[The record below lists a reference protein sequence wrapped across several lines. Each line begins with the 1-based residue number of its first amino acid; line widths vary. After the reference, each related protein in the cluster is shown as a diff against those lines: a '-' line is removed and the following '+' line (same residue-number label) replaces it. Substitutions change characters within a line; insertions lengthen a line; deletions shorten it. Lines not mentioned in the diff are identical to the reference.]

1 MRPFWDTDIKVVA
14 RRVTQGSIV
23 RVHRGLYA
31 VKEYWER
38 LDPLEQVRHIMRSLG
53 RWHEQWVF
61 CGASAAIMHGLEC
74 SYRQSR
80 PIHVAVGKSRR
91 AKNQATI
98 RYHALTDSDAV
109 VIDGVKVTSIQ
120 RTLVDCAAMMPFRYA
135 LSPIDAALRQERI
148 SKERLLAYVDSPPML
163 RDRERVRAVLAMG
176 DGRSENG
183 GESECRAVLQEMG
196 FPVHRLQVEF
206 PCRAHP
212 GRVHRVDFLWVRED
226 GTLVAAE
233 LDGVCKFM
241 DPSRTSGRA
250 VKQVVDAERERQECL
265 RRSGVDMVRMYYSD
279 LDNPRALTRR
289 LEEARVRSKCTDSG
303 LISYISTVKSR
314 ISSEPNVMCRMVS
327 SRRPRSMPNT
337 GDAVREA
344 DHEAFGVDTQRHVHT
359 RRQRV
364 DQPLRVSDGAAART
378 MEVAGLRLDLHRQ
391 VNAGDQRLVEG
402 HGCGKRVMQRHA
414 CGEETRVGLEV
425 GGNGEVGDIGEEP

>member
-14 RRVTQGSIV
+14 RRVRQGNIV

-74 SYRQSR
+74 SYRQSH

-135 LSPIDAALRQERI
+135 LSPIDAALRQGRI
-148 SKERLLAYVDSPPML
+148 SKELLLTYADSPPML

-226 GTLVAAE
+226 STLVAGE
-233 LDGVCKFM
+233 LDGACKFM
-241 DPSRTSGRA
+241 DPSMTSGRA

-289 LEEARVRSKCTDSG
+289 LEEARVPR
-303 LISYISTVKSR
+303 
-314 ISSEPNVMCRMVS
+314 RM
-327 SRRPRSMPNT
+327 PGT
-337 GDAVREA
+337 
-344 DHEAFGVDTQRHVHT
+344 
-359 RRQRV
+359 
-364 DQPLRVSDGAAART
+364 
-378 MEVAGLRLDLHRQ
+378 
-391 VNAGDQRLVEG
+391 
-402 HGCGKRVMQRHA
+402 
-414 CGEETRVGLEV
+414 
-425 GGNGEVGDIGEEP
+425 

>member
-206 PCRAHP
+206 PCRAQSGLPMGARGRHP
-212 GRVHRVDFLWVRED
+212 GCRGARWGVQIHGSVDDF
-226 GTLVAAE
+226 GTCGQA
-233 LDGVCKFM
+233 
-241 DPSRTSGRA
+241 
-250 VKQVVDAERERQECL
+250 
-265 RRSGVDMVRMYYSD
+265 
-279 LDNPRALTRR
+279 
-289 LEEARVRSKCTDSG
+289 
-303 LISYISTVKSR
+303 
-314 ISSEPNVMCRMVS
+314 
-327 SRRPRSMPNT
+327 
-337 GDAVREA
+337 
-344 DHEAFGVDTQRHVHT
+344 
-359 RRQRV
+359 
-364 DQPLRVSDGAAART
+364 
-378 MEVAGLRLDLHRQ
+378 
-391 VNAGDQRLVEG
+391 
-402 HGCGKRVMQRHA
+402 GCG
-414 CGEETRVGLEV
+414 C
-425 GGNGEVGDIGEEP
+425 

>member
-14 RRVTQGSIV
+14 RRVRQGNIV

-98 RYHALTDSDAV
+98 RYHELTDSDAV

-148 SKERLLAYVDSPPML
+148 SKELLLAYVDSLSML

-183 GESECRAVLQEMG
+183 GESECRAVLQEME

-226 GTLVAAE
+226 GTLVAGE

-241 DPSRTSGRA
+241 DPSMTSGRA

-265 RRSGVDMVRMYYSD
+265 RRSGVDTVRMYYSD
-279 LDNPRALTRR
+279 LDNPRVLTRR
-289 LEEARVRSKCTDSG
+289 LEEARVPRRMPGTWLMRG
-303 LISYISTVKSR
+303 L
-314 ISSEPNVMCRMVS
+314 
-327 SRRPRSMPNT
+327 
-337 GDAVREA
+337 
-344 DHEAFGVDTQRHVHT
+344 
-359 RRQRV
+359 
-364 DQPLRVSDGAAART
+364 
-378 MEVAGLRLDLHRQ
+378 
-391 VNAGDQRLVEG
+391 
-402 HGCGKRVMQRHA
+402 CGR
-414 CGEETRVGLEV
+414 
-425 GGNGEVGDIGEEP
+425 NGRNWG